1 MRRLKNY
8 MRCTMGESRLSS
20 LVIMH
25 INYDVPIDLNEVVN
39 LFEDLHP
46 RMVQLQSLLYETE

>member
-1 MRRLKNY
+1 
-8 MRCTMGESRLSS
+8 MGERRLSS
-20 LVIMH
+20 LAIMR
-25 INYDVPIDLNEVVN
+25 INYDVPIDLNEFVN

>member
-1 MRRLKNY
+1 
-8 MRCTMGESRLSS
+8 MRCTMGESSLSS
-20 LVIMH
+20 LAIMH

-46 RMVQLQSLLYETE
+46 RMVQVSW